1 MDPLCTTL
9 CPLMAKNIAA
19 MEQKRPKGLD
29 PELLV
34 VSVAPGRTSAEIAR
48 FISSE
53 RVDWLPGWHWLV
65 GPSAAAL
72 NLAWRRWG
80 ITAQLSANGVQ
91 HDSLLS
97 VIDSNGYLRV
107 TFPAPCRSTTLS
119 PPFAASGIRKGE

>member
-1 MDPLCTTL
+1 
-9 CPLMAKNIAA
+9 MAKNIAA